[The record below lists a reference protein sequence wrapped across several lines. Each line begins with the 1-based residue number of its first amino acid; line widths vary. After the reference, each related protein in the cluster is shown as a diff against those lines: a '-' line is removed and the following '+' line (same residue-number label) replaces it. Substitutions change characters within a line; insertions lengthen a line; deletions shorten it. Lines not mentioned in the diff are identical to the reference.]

1 MRALP
6 RPISPRPPIARKRP
20 TNAIWQK
27 MERERRG
34 TRSSISIWTDSK
46 MQKRTKLH
54 LKKTSVQLRKT
65 RQTTQTSTI
74 QKMIE
79 ACQFLKQ
86 LRNSSNNPNRH
97 KIQFGQGLVDCSN
110 TLLQHKFVSQ
120 TQRCLFASNPPRPA
134 PPVKH
139 QQQPTQLPRPTS
151 PVTHQQQPTQPPR
164 PTPPVTYQ
172 QQPTQPTRPT
182 PPVTHQ
188 QQPTQPPRSTP
199 VTSQPSRQP
208 LPTDS
213 LNSTLEEEGKPL
225 SAVEKYMKSLR

>member
-6 RPISPRPPIARKRP
+6 RPISPRPLIARKRP

-139 QQQPTQLPRPTS
+139 QQQPTQLPDRHPLSHTSSSQHSRPDRHPLSHTS
-151 PVTHQQQPTQPPR
+151 SSQHSR
-164 PTPPVTYQ
+164 PDLHPLSHTSSSQ
-172 QQPTQPTRPT
+172 HSRPNR
-182 PPVTHQ
+182 
-188 QQPTQPPRSTP
+188 PRSHRNLP
-199 VTSQPSRQP
+199 VSHCPRI
-208 LPTDS
+208 L
-213 LNSTLEEEGKPL
+213 
-225 SAVEKYMKSLR
+225 